1 VLNAVDV
8 STIASRGNTRFPADT
23 LARLID
29 FIEPTKCERGDH
41 FIRFFT
47 NPISIR

>member
-1 VLNAVDV
+1 L
-8 STIASRGNTRFPADT
+8 RGNTRFPADT

-29 FIEPTKCERGDH
+29 FIEPTKCERGNDH